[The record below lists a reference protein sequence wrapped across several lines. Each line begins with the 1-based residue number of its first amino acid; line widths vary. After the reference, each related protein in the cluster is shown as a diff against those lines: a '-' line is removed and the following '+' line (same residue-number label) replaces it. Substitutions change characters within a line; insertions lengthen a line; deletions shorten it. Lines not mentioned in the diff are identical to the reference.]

1 MTRTG
6 AVKSSVFLMAL
17 ALAGCG
23 KSATTIDWSLGQ
35 QDGKVA
41 LTLNPGKSNATTLL
55 FESMTVTWPADTVKG
70 RGTFQV
76 ADQEPGTATAPVQ
89 AKLDEVTL
97 SPSYARGVATIRV
110 NYCTF
115 KIVDKGAKL
124 EFANDKFPAN
134 DGKTIVVARDSTARL
149 Q

>member
-1 MTRTG
+1 MTR
-6 AVKSSVFLMAL
+6 ACALKSSLLFVAL
-17 ALAGCG
+17 VAGCG
-23 KSATTIDWSLGQ
+23 KSASTIEWSLGQ
-35 QDGKVA
+35 QDGRAA
-41 LTLNPGKSNATTLL
+41 LTLNPGKSSATTLL
-55 FESMTVTWPADTVKG
+55 FESMTVTWPTDQVKAS
-70 RGTFQV
+70 GTFQV
-76 ADQEPGTATAPVQ
+76 ADQEPGTAIAPVQ
-89 AKLDEVTL
+89 AKLDEVTV
-97 SPSYARGVATIRV
+97 SPSYAKGVATIRV